1 MELGYRGK
9 AVIVTGGS
17 SNINR
22 GNVLAFAKEGANVI
36 CADIDDKQGPK
47 VVAEANAL
55 GGGGKT
61 IFVKTD
67 VTSQDSVNA
76 MVQQTVKEFGKLDVL
91 INGVGWQ
98 ESPWRLFMEQDKA
111 TWEKMIALNLYSV
124 IYGTKAA
131 LEVMI
136 PKKYGKI
143 VNIGS
148 EAGRIGE
155 FRQTFYSACKGGVIA
170 FTKAVAKEVGRY
182 SINVNC
188 ICPAGVIPEKAE
200 HASALSM
207 TQGVTQE
214 TMPEEMKKMQIKMY
228 PIGRMAVPA
237 DVANMMLFICSDA
250 ASFIH
255 GQTISVN
262 GGYSTL

>member
-1 MELGYRGK
+1 MDLGYKGK

-22 GNVLAFAKEGANVI
+22 ANVLAFAREGANVI

-55 GGGGKT
+55 GGGKA
-61 IFVKTD
+61 IYVRTD
-67 VTSQDSVNA
+67 VTSPESINLLMNEA
-76 MVQQTVKEFGKLDVL
+76 MKEFGKVDVM
-91 INGVGWQ
+91 INGVGWMD
-98 ESPWRLFMEQDKA
+98 SPWGLFMEQKRE
-111 TWEKMIALNLYSV
+111 TWQKMVNLNLWSV
-124 IYGTKAA
+124 LYGTRAA

-136 PKKYGKI
+136 PRKYGKI
-143 VNIGS
+143 INIGS

-155 FRQTFYSACKGGVIA
+155 FRQVVYSACKGGVIG

-188 ICPAGVIPEKAE
+188 ICPAGVIPEKKE
-200 HASALSM
+200 HVSELSM
-207 TQGVTQE
+207 TQGVTQD
-214 TMPEEMKKMQIKMY
+214 TMPEEMKKMQLKMY
-228 PIGRMAVPA
+228 PIGRVAVPQ
-237 DVANMMLFICSDA
+237 DVANTVLYVCSDA

>member
-1 MELGYRGK
+1 MELGYKGK

-22 GNVLAFAKEGANVI
+22 ANVLAFAKEGANVV

-55 GGGGKT
+55 GDGKVLF
-61 IFVKTD
+61 IKTD
-67 VTSQDSVNA
+67 VTSPESIGA
-76 MVQQTVKEFGKLDVL
+76 MVNETMKQFGKIDVL
-91 INGVGWQ
+91 INGVGWLD
-98 ESPWRLFMEQDKA
+98 SPWGLFMEQKRE
-111 TWEKMIALNLYSV
+111 TWQKMVNLNLWSV
-124 IYGTKAA
+124 LYGTRAV
-131 LEVMI
+131 LEVMV
-136 PKKYGKI
+136 PRKYGKI

-155 FRQTFYSACKGGVIA
+155 VRQVVYSACKGGVIS
-170 FTKAVAKEVGRY
+170 FTKAIAKEVGRY
-182 SINVNC
+182 RINVNC
-188 ICPAGVIPEKAE
+188 VCPAGVIPEKKE
-200 HASALSM
+200 HVSELSM
-207 TQGVTQE
+207 TQGVTQD
-214 TMPEEMKKMQIKMY
+214 TMPEEMKKMQLKMY
-228 PIGRMAVPA
+228 PIGRVAVPQ
-237 DVANMMLFICSDA
+237 DVANTVLYICSDA

>member
-1 MELGYRGK
+1 MELGYKGK

-22 GNVLAFAKEGANVI
+22 ANVLAFAKEGANVV

-47 VVAEANAL
+47 VVDEANAL
-55 GGGGKT
+55 GGGKVV
-61 IFVKTD
+61 FVKTD
-67 VTSQDSVNA
+67 VTSPESVGA
-76 MVQQTVKEFGKLDVL
+76 MVNETMKQFGKIDVL
-91 INGVGWQ
+91 VNGVGWLD
-98 ESPWRLFMEQDKA
+98 SPWGLFVEQKRE
-111 TWEKMIALNLYSV
+111 TWQKMVNLNLWSV
-124 IYGTKAA
+124 LYCTRAA
-131 LEVMI
+131 LEVMV
-136 PKKYGKI
+136 PRKYGKI

-155 FRQTFYSACKGGVIA
+155 VRQVVYSACKGGVIS
-170 FTKAVAKEVGRY
+170 FTKALAKEVGRY

-188 ICPAGVIPEKAE
+188 VCPAGVIPEKKE
-200 HASALSM
+200 HVSELSM

-214 TMPEEMKKMQIKMY
+214 SMPEEMKKMQLKMY
-228 PIGRMAVPA
+228 PIGRVAVPQ
-237 DVANMMLFICSDA
+237 DVANTVLYICSDA

>member
-1 MELGYRGK
+1 MDLGYKGK

-22 GNVLAFAKEGANVI
+22 ANVLAFAKEGANVI

-47 VVAEANAL
+47 VVAEANSL
-55 GGGGKT
+55 GGGKA
-61 IFVKTD
+61 IYVRTD
-67 VTSQDSVNA
+67 VTSPESINLLMNEA
-76 MVQQTVKEFGKLDVL
+76 MKEFGKVDVL

-98 ESPWRLFMEQDKA
+98 ESPWRLFMEQDRK
-111 TWEKMIALNLYSV
+111 TWEKMVALNLWSV
-124 IYGTKAA
+124 IYGTRAA

-136 PKKYGKI
+136 PRKYGKI
-143 VNIGS
+143 INIGS

-200 HASALSM
+200 HASELSM

-214 TMPEEMKKMQIKMY
+214 NMSEEMKKMQVKMY
-228 PIGRMAVPA
+228 PIGRMAKA
-237 DVANMMLFICSDA
+237 QDVANTVLYVCSDA

>member
-1 MELGYRGK
+1 MDLGYRGK

-22 GNVLAFAKEGANVI
+22 ANVLAFAKEGANVI

-55 GGGGKT
+55 GGGKV
-61 IFVKTD
+61 IFIKTD
-67 VTSQDSVNA
+67 VTSPESFTTLINET
-76 MVQQTVKEFGKLDVL
+76 MKEFGKVDVL
-91 INGVGWQ
+91 INGVGWMD
-98 ESPWRLFMEQDKA
+98 SPWGLFMEQKRE
-111 TWEKMIALNLYSV
+111 TWQKMVNLNLWSV
-124 IYGTKAA
+124 LYGTRAA

-136 PKKYGKI
+136 PRKYGKI
-143 VNIGS
+143 INIGS

-155 FRQTFYSACKGGVIA
+155 FRQVVYSACKGGVIS

-188 ICPAGVIPEKAE
+188 VCPAGVIPEKKE
-200 HASALSM
+200 HVSELSM
-207 TQGVTQE
+207 TQGVTQD
-214 TMPEEMKKMQIKMY
+214 TMSEEMKKMQVKMY
-228 PIGRMAVPA
+228 PIGRVAVPQ
-237 DVANMMLFICSDA
+237 DVANTVLYICSDA

>member
-1 MELGYRGK
+1 MDLGYRGK

-22 GNVLAFAKEGANVI
+22 ANVLAFAKEGANVI

-47 VVAEANAL
+47 VVAEANSL
-55 GGGGKT
+55 GGGKA
-61 IFVKTD
+61 IYVRTD
-67 VTSQDSVNA
+67 VTSPESINLLMNEA
-76 MVQQTVKEFGKLDVL
+76 MKEFGKVDVL

-98 ESPWRLFMEQDKA
+98 ESPWRLFMEQDRK
-111 TWEKMIALNLYSV
+111 TWEKMVALNLWSV
-124 IYGTKAA
+124 IYGTRAA

-136 PKKYGKI
+136 PRKYGKI
-143 VNIGS
+143 INIGS

-200 HASALSM
+200 HASELSM

-214 TMPEEMKKMQIKMY
+214 NMSEEMKKMQVKMY
-228 PIGRMAVPA
+228 PIGRMAKA
-237 DVANMMLFICSDA
+237 QDVANTVLYVCSDA

>member
-1 MELGYRGK
+1 MELGYKGK

-22 GNVLAFAKEGANVI
+22 GNVLAFAREGANVV
-36 CADIDDKQGPK
+36 CADIDEKAGQR
-47 VVAEANAL
+47 VVSEANAL
-55 GGGGKT
+55 GGGRAV
-61 IFVKTD
+61 FVKTD
-67 VTSQDSVNA
+67 VTSQDSWSA
-76 MVQQTVKEFGKLDVL
+76 LVQGTVKEFGKLDVL

-111 TWEKMIALNLYSV
+111 TWEKMVALNLYSA
-124 IYGTKAA
+124 IFGTRAA

-143 VNIGS
+143 INIGS

-188 ICPAGVIPEKAE
+188 ICPAGVIPEKAD
-200 HASALSM
+200 HASELSM

-214 TMPEEMKKMQIKMY
+214 NMPEEMKKMQVKMY
-228 PIGRMAVPA
+228 PIGRMAVA
-237 DVANMMLFICSDA
+237 EDVANTVLFVCSDA

>member
-1 MELGYRGK
+1 MDLGYRGK

-22 GNVLAFAKEGANVI
+22 ANVLAFAREGANVI

-55 GGGGKT
+55 GGGRA
-61 IFVKTD
+61 IYVRTD
-67 VTSQDSVNA
+67 VTSPESINLLMNEA
-76 MVQQTVKEFGKLDVL
+76 MKEFGKVDVM
-91 INGVGWQ
+91 INGVGWMD
-98 ESPWRLFMEQDKA
+98 SPWGLFMEQKRE
-111 TWEKMIALNLYSV
+111 TWQKMVNLNLWSV
-124 IYGTKAA
+124 LYGTRAA

-136 PKKYGKI
+136 PRKYGKI
-143 VNIGS
+143 INIGS

-155 FRQTFYSACKGGVIA
+155 FRQVVYSACKGGVIG

-188 ICPAGVIPEKAE
+188 ICPAGVIPEKKE
-200 HASALSM
+200 HVSELSM
-207 TQGVTQE
+207 TQGVTQD
-214 TMPEEMKKMQIKMY
+214 TMPEEMKKMQLKMY
-228 PIGRMAVPA
+228 PIGRVAVPQ
-237 DVANMMLFICSDA
+237 DVANTVLYVCSDA

>member
-1 MELGYRGK
+1 MDLGYKGK

-22 GNVLAFAKEGANVI
+22 ANVLAFAREGANVI

-55 GGGGKT
+55 GGGRA
-61 IFVKTD
+61 IYVRTD
-67 VTSQDSVNA
+67 VTSPESINLLMNEA
-76 MVQQTVKEFGKLDVL
+76 MKEFGKVDVM
-91 INGVGWQ
+91 INGVGWMD
-98 ESPWRLFMEQDKA
+98 SPWGLFMEQKRE
-111 TWEKMIALNLYSV
+111 TWQKMVNLNLWSV
-124 IYGTKAA
+124 LYGTRAA

-136 PKKYGKI
+136 PRKYGKI
-143 VNIGS
+143 INIGS

-155 FRQTFYSACKGGVIA
+155 FRQVVYSACKGGVIG

-188 ICPAGVIPEKAE
+188 ICPAGVIPEKKE
-200 HASALSM
+200 HVSELSM
-207 TQGVTQE
+207 TQGVTQD
-214 TMPEEMKKMQIKMY
+214 TMPEEMKKMQLKMY
-228 PIGRMAVPA
+228 PIGRVAVPQ
-237 DVANMMLFICSDA
+237 DVANTVLYVCSDA

>member
-1 MELGYRGK
+1 MDLGYKGK

-22 GNVLAFAKEGANVI
+22 GNVLAFAKEGANVV
-36 CADIDDKQGPK
+36 CADIDDKQGAR
-47 VVAEANAL
+47 VVEEANAL
-55 GGGGKT
+55 GGGKV
-61 IFVKTD
+61 IFMKTD
-67 VTSQDSVNA
+67 VTNQDSFNIL
-76 MVQQTVKEFGKLDVL
+76 MQQTMKEFGKVDVL

-98 ESPWRLFMEQDKA
+98 ESPWRLFMEQDKK
-111 TWEKMIALNLYSV
+111 TWEKMVALNLWSV
-124 IYGTKAA
+124 IYGTRAA

-136 PKKYGKI
+136 PRKYGKI
-143 VNIGS
+143 INIGS

-155 FRQTFYSACKGGVIA
+155 FRQVFYSACKGGVIS

-188 ICPAGVIPEKAE
+188 ICPAGVIPEKKE
-200 HASALSM
+200 HASELSM
-207 TQGVTQE
+207 TQGVTQD
-214 TMPEEMKKMQIKMY
+214 TMPEEMKKMQVKMY
-228 PIGRMAVPA
+228 PIGRMALPQ
-237 DVANMMLFICSDA
+237 DVANTVLYVCSDA

>member
-1 MELGYRGK
+1 MDLGYKGK

-22 GNVLAFAKEGANVI
+22 ANVLAFAREGANVI

-55 GGGGKT
+55 GGGKA
-61 IFVKTD
+61 IYVRTD
-67 VTSQDSVNA
+67 VTSPESINLLMNEA
-76 MVQQTVKEFGKLDVL
+76 MKEFGKVDVM
-91 INGVGWQ
+91 INGVGWLD
-98 ESPWRLFMEQDKA
+98 SPWGLFMEQKRE
-111 TWEKMIALNLYSV
+111 TWQKMVNLNLWSV
-124 IYGTKAA
+124 LYGTRAA

-136 PKKYGKI
+136 PRKYGKI
-143 VNIGS
+143 INIGS

-155 FRQTFYSACKGGVIA
+155 FRQVVYSACKGGVIG

-188 ICPAGVIPEKAE
+188 ICPAGVIPEKKE
-200 HASALSM
+200 HVSELSM
-207 TQGVTQE
+207 TQGVTQD
-214 TMPEEMKKMQIKMY
+214 TMPEEMKKMQLKMY
-228 PIGRMAVPA
+228 PIGRVAVPQ
-237 DVANMMLFICSDA
+237 DVANTVLYICSDA

>member
-1 MELGYRGK
+1 MDLGYKGK

-22 GNVLAFAKEGANVI
+22 ANVLAFAREGANVI

-55 GGGGKT
+55 GGGKA
-61 IFVKTD
+61 IYVRTD
-67 VTSQDSVNA
+67 VTSPESINLLMNEA
-76 MVQQTVKEFGKLDVL
+76 MKEFGKVDVM
-91 INGVGWQ
+91 INGVGWMD
-98 ESPWRLFMEQDKA
+98 SPWGLFMEQKRE
-111 TWEKMIALNLYSV
+111 TWQKMVNLNLWSV
-124 IYGTKAA
+124 LYGTRAA

-136 PKKYGKI
+136 PRKYGKI
-143 VNIGS
+143 INIGS

-155 FRQTFYSACKGGVIA
+155 FRQVVYSACKGGVIG

-182 SINVNC
+182 NINVNC
-188 ICPAGVIPEKAE
+188 ICPAGVIPEKKE
-200 HASALSM
+200 HVSELSM
-207 TQGVTQE
+207 TQGVTQD
-214 TMPEEMKKMQIKMY
+214 TMPEEMKKMQLKMY
-228 PIGRMAVPA
+228 PIGRVAVPQ
-237 DVANMMLFICSDA
+237 DVANTVLYVCSDA

>member
-1 MELGYRGK
+1 MDLGYKGK

-22 GNVLAFAKEGANVI
+22 ANVLAFAKEGANVI

-47 VVAEANAL
+47 VVAEANTL
-55 GGGGKT
+55 GGGKA
-61 IFVKTD
+61 IYVRTD
-67 VTSQDSVNA
+67 VTSPESINLLINEA
-76 MVQQTVKEFGKLDVL
+76 MKEFGKVDVL
-91 INGVGWQ
+91 INGVGWLD
-98 ESPWRLFMEQDKA
+98 SPWGLFMEQKRE
-111 TWEKMIALNLYSV
+111 TWQKMVNLNLWSV
-124 IYGTKAA
+124 LYGTRAA

-136 PKKYGKI
+136 PRKYGKI

-155 FRQTFYSACKGGVIA
+155 FRQVVYSACKGGVIG
-170 FTKAVAKEVGRY
+170 FTKAIAKEVGRY
-182 SINVNC
+182 GINVNC
-188 ICPAGVIPEKAE
+188 ICPAGVIPEKKE
-200 HASALSM
+200 HVSELSM
-207 TQGVTQE
+207 TQGVTQD
-214 TMPEEMKKMQIKMY
+214 TMPEEMKKMQLKMY
-228 PIGRMAVPA
+228 PIGRVAVPQ
-237 DVANMMLFICSDA
+237 DVANTVVYICSDA

>member
-1 MELGYRGK
+1 MDLGYKGK

-22 GNVLAFAKEGANVI
+22 ANVLAFAREGANVI

-55 GGGGKT
+55 GGGRA
-61 IFVKTD
+61 IYVRTD
-67 VTSQDSVNA
+67 VTSPESINLLMNEA
-76 MVQQTVKEFGKLDVL
+76 MKEFGKVDVM
-91 INGVGWQ
+91 INGVGWMD
-98 ESPWRLFMEQDKA
+98 SPWGLFMEQKRE
-111 TWEKMIALNLYSV
+111 TWQKMVNLNLWSV
-124 IYGTKAA
+124 LYGTRAA

-136 PKKYGKI
+136 PRKYGKI
-143 VNIGS
+143 INIG
-148 EAGRIGE
+148 
-155 FRQTFYSACKGGVIA
+155 SACKGGVIG

-188 ICPAGVIPEKAE
+188 ICPAGVIPEKKE
-200 HASALSM
+200 HVSELSM
-207 TQGVTQE
+207 TQGVTQD
-214 TMPEEMKKMQIKMY
+214 TMPEEMKKMQLKMY
-228 PIGRMAVPA
+228 PIGRVAVPQ
-237 DVANMMLFICSDA
+237 DVANTVLYVCSDA

>member
-1 MELGYRGK
+1 MDLGYRGK

-22 GNVLAFAKEGANVI
+22 ANVLAFAREGANVVI
-36 CADIDDKQGPK
+36 ADIDDKQAPK
-47 VVAEANAL
+47 VAGEASVVS
-55 GGGGKT
+55 GGGKT

-67 VTSQDSVNA
+67 VTSVDSVNA
-76 MVQQTVKEFGKLDVL
+76 MVKETLKEFGQIDVL
-91 INGVGWQ
+91 VNGVGWLD
-98 ESPWRLFMEQDKA
+98 SPWGLFMEQKRE
-111 TWEKMIALNLYSV
+111 TWEKMVNLNLWSV
-124 IYGTKAA
+124 FNCTRAV
-131 LEVMI
+131 LEQMI
-136 PKKYGKI
+136 PRKYGK
-143 VNIGS
+143 VCNIGS

-155 FRQTFYSACKGGVIA
+155 FRQVVYSACKGGVIS

-188 ICPAGVIPEKAE
+188 VCPAGVIPEKKE
-200 HASALSM
+200 HVSELSM
-207 TQGVTQE
+207 TQGVTQDTLSE
-214 TMPEEMKKMQIKMY
+214 DMKKMQLKLY
-228 PIGRMAVPA
+228 PIGRVAVPG
-237 DVANMMLFICSDA
+237 DVANTVVYVCSDA

>member
-1 MELGYRGK
+1 MELGYKGK

-22 GNVLAFAKEGANVI
+22 ANVLAFAKEGANVV
-36 CADIDDKQGPK
+36 CADIDDKQGLK

-55 GGGGKT
+55 GGGKVL
-61 IFVKTD
+61 FVKTD
-67 VTSQDSVNA
+67 VTSPESFTTLIQET
-76 MVQQTVKEFGKLDVL
+76 MKEFGKVDVL
-91 INGVGWQ
+91 INGVGWLD
-98 ESPWRLFMEQDKA
+98 SPWGLFMEQKRE
-111 TWEKMIALNLYSV
+111 TWQRMVNLNLWSV
-124 IYGTKAA
+124 LYGTRAA

-136 PKKYGKI
+136 PRKYGKI
-143 VNIGS
+143 INIGS

-155 FRQTFYSACKGGVIA
+155 FRQVVYSACKGGVIG

-182 SINVNC
+182 NINVNC
-188 ICPAGVIPEKAE
+188 VCPAGVIPEKKE
-200 HASALSM
+200 HVSELSM
-207 TQGVTQE
+207 TQGVTQD
-214 TMPEEMKKMQIKMY
+214 TMPEEMKKMQLKMY
-228 PIGRMAVPA
+228 PIGRVAVPQ
-237 DVANMMLFICSDA
+237 DVANTVLYICSDA

>member
-1 MELGYRGK
+1 MDLGYKGK

-22 GNVLAFAKEGANVI
+22 ANVLAFAKEGANVV
-36 CADIDDKQGPK
+36 CADIDDKQGAR
-47 VVAEANAL
+47 VVEEANAL
-55 GGGGKT
+55 GGGKV
-61 IFVKTD
+61 IFMKTD
-67 VTSQDSVNA
+67 VTNQDSFNIL
-76 MVQQTVKEFGKLDVL
+76 MQQTMKEFGKVDVL

-98 ESPWRLFMEQDKA
+98 ESPWRLFMEQDKK
-111 TWEKMIALNLYSV
+111 TWEKMVALNLYSV
-124 IYGTKAA
+124 IYGTRAA

-136 PKKYGKI
+136 PRKYGKI
-143 VNIGS
+143 INIGS
-148 EAGRIGE
+148 EAGRVGE

-200 HASALSM
+200 HASELSM

-214 TMPEEMKKMQIKMY
+214 NMSEEMKKMQVKMY
-228 PIGRMAVPA
+228 PIGRMAKA
-237 DVANMMLFICSDA
+237 QDVANTVLFVCSDA

>member
-1 MELGYRGK
+1 MDLGYKGK

-22 GNVLAFAKEGANVI
+22 GNVLAFAKEGANVV
-36 CADIDDKQGPK
+36 CADIDEKQGPK

-55 GGGGKT
+55 GGGKA

-67 VTSQDSVNA
+67 VTSQESFNNLI
-76 MVQQTVKEFGKLDVL
+76 QQTMKEFGKVDVL
-91 INGVGWQ
+91 VNGVGWQ

-111 TWEKMIALNLYSV
+111 TWEKMVALNLYSV
-124 IYGTKAA
+124 IYGTRAA

-136 PKKYGKI
+136 PRKYGKI
-143 VNIGS
+143 INIGS

-155 FRQTFYSACKGGVIA
+155 FRQVFYSACKGGVIA
-170 FTKAVAKEVGRY
+170 FTKAIAKEVGRY

-200 HASALSM
+200 HASELSM

-214 TMPEEMKKMQIKMY
+214 NMSEEMKKMQVKMY
-228 PIGRMAVPA
+228 PIGRMAMA
-237 DVANMMLFICSDA
+237 QDVANTVLFVCSDA